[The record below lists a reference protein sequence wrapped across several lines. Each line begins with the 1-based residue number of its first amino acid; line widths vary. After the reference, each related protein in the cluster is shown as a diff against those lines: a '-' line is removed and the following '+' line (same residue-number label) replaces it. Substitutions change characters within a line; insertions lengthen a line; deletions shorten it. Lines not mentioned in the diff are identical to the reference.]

1 MGAGNQGAFAGADG
15 KIMDKI
21 RRVIGIGGFP
31 NRVAKSQ

>member
-21 RRVIGIGGFP
+21 RRVIGGHW
-31 NRVAKSQ
+31 VSQSS